1 MLTTHLSRW
10 KVVIGKLESSLS
22 FIFLVAF
29 SALPVMAL
37 ILVFGGVSFVDL
49 FALVG
54 ILVISGIFIGSV
66 GIFCSA
72 VIRKTTVATIASY
85 VIVVLLTLGI
95 LILLTGSHYILN
107 VRAEQMGNFEGV
119 DIGKW
124 VYLLYLNPLVIYFGL
139 LSNQVGSGCELLQ
152 ICSRFGEY
160 TNDFGVVQYVGDCRG
175 GTAFDFHASF
185 VSGREKYQ
193 SLAKVGRLTGVPAG
207 RREFSDSPYR
217 IPDR

>member
-1 MLTTHLSRW
+1 M
-10 KVVIGKLESSLS
+10 ESGNRKIR
-22 FIFLVAF
+22 IFFEFYF
-29 SALPVMAL
+29 S
-37 ILVFGGVSFVDL
+37 GGV
-49 FALVG
+49 
-54 ILVISGIFIGSV
+54 SGIFIGSV

-160 TNDFGVVQYVGDCRG
+160 TNDFGVVHMLGIAVGVQLLI
-175 GTAFDFHASF
+175 SMLLL
-185 VSGREKYQ
+185 Y
-193 SLAKVGRLTGVPAG
+193 LAGKSINPLRK
-207 RREFSDSPYR
+207 
-217 IPDR
+217 

>member
-1 MLTTHLSRW
+1 M
-10 KVVIGKLESSLS
+10 
-22 FIFLVAF
+22 
-29 SALPVMAL
+29 
-37 ILVFGGVSFVDL
+37 DL

-160 TNDFGVVQYVGDCRG
+160 TNDFGVVHMLGIAVGVQLLIPCFFCIWQGKVSIPCESREAYRCSSREAG
-175 GTAFDFHASF
+175 IFRFPLPHPRSIEGLLEPWKSEPPVMNSPCFFARRRRLVSSIPRF
-185 VSGREKYQ
+185 VE
-193 SLAKVGRLTGVPAG
+193 
-207 RREFSDSPYR
+207 
-217 IPDR
+217 